1 MYFTQQYDIR
11 DIYIRDIIIRFDVL
25 TRRSNMSASSS
36 SKQERSEDGRS
47 EISPF
52 SAAHAQHTKAVVFQL
67 AAPSGCV

>member
-1 MYFTQQYDIR
+1 
-11 DIYIRDIIIRFDVL
+11 
-25 TRRSNMSASSS
+25 MSASSS